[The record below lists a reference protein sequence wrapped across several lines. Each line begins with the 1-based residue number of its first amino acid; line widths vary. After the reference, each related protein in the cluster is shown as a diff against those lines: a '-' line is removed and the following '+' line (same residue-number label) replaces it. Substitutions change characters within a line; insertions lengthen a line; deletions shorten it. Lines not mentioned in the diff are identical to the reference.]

1 MKKKAIRKIISLAV
15 AVLIVCSLSVCAL
28 ATVRTIAV
36 TVKAGQNLEGI
47 CKEHGLDLGK
57 NKKLIMELNGF
68 ANPGEMNRILA
79 GSTVILPAPENE
91 EVRSSGPVT
100 IVAGDAAKAV
110 AGDRIAY
117 YVVLYTIQSGDILTN
132 LYRQWGM
139 ELGEY
144 QNQIM
149 ALNGLSNLDRLVVG
163 KMLYL
168 PVNRGDIAGMANY
181 AVLAHTIAYN
191 EYVAGICGNYGLNFD
206 AATRASLQAFNP
218 GMDFANVNAGQQLY
232 IPVSARSIPVPA
244 APAAVTTL
252 ENGTASAGSAPVT
265 AITSTG
271 VVGTPA
277 AEAGTT
283 PALGPLSG
291 NSVLPVEWVYDGFA
305 VVVGCDGCLT
315 LRLPDSGEDIN
326 VAYTPQ
332 SLMNYSPTPGDYV
345 HAIFTPTDYLL
356 VSIQYVYNVFTGA

>member
-79 GSTVILPAPENE
+79 GSTIILPAPENE

-139 ELGEY
+139 ELGNY
-144 QNQIM
+144 QSRIM
-149 ALNGLSNLDRLVVG
+149 SLNGLNNLDRLVVG
-163 KMLYL
+163 KMMYL

-181 AVLAHTIAYN
+181 TVLAHTIGRN
-191 EYVAGICGNYGLNFD
+191 EFVYDICRNYGLDFD
-206 AATRASLQAFNP
+206 SARVSLQYFNP
-218 GMDFANVNAGQQLY
+218 GMSFANVNAGDVIY
-232 IPVSARSIPVPA
+232 IPVTGRAAPTTAVSAAGTTPA
-244 APAAVTTL
+244 FNAGMMPAAVT
-252 ENGTASAGSAPVT
+252 E
-265 AITSTG
+265 ITSNSAVTS
-271 VVGTPA
+271 VPA
-277 AEAGTT
+277 EPGTT